1 MNNQVDLGAN
11 ILIYVVRNFRSQV
24 VALLLRNGV
33 IVPSGSTDVQ
43 VAQLVTELL
52 KVSKSFNADFMK
64 LLATQEVAT
73 GFASSFDGYFNYD
86 GFDTKDPLGY
96 KSQFSTTDF
105 LNPPKSGTTKTTD
118 TTKKSNFDFG
128 KLFEGLQF
136 GINSYLQ
143 VDKNKTD
150 RALANASVQTS
161 QNQLL
166 ISQGSGTGAGIPPK
180 GSNTVLY
187 VVLGLVGVGLLGT
200 VVYFATKKTT

>member
-1 MNNQVDLGAN
+1 MNNQVDLGASV
-11 ILIYVVRNFRSQV
+11 LIYVVRNFRSQV

-64 LLATQEVAT
+64 LLATEEVAT
-73 GFASSFDGYFNYD
+73 GFASSFDGYSNAE
-86 GFDTKDPLGY
+86 GFGVSDPLGY

-105 LNPPKSGTTKTTD
+105 LNPPKSGTTTTD
-118 TTKKSNFDFG
+118 TPKKSGFDFG

-136 GINSYLQ
+136 GVNSYLQ

-200 VVYFATKKTT
+200 VVYFATKK

>member
-1 MNNQVDLGAN
+1 MNNQVDLGASV
-11 ILIYVVRNFRSQV
+11 LIYVVRNFRSQV

-105 LNPPKSGTTKTTD
+105 LNPPKSGTTKTKD
-118 TTKKSNFDFG
+118 DKKPFDWG
-128 KLFEGLQF
+128 KVFEGLQF
-136 GINSYLQ
+136 GVTSYLQ
-143 VDKNKTD
+143 ADKNKTD

-200 VVYFATKKTT
+200 VVYFATKK